1 MKKSLIVT
9 LALVFVLGIAGTAFA
24 NPYSDVPAGHW
35 AYKAVNDLTKAG
47 VVEGYQGKYHG
58 NDNMTRYEMAAIT
71 ARAMAKADKADAAT
85 KATIDKL
92 AVEFSKEL
100 NDLGM
105 RVAKLEKSQ
114 SGVKFTGDA
123 RIRWI
128 DADKSTGDTDFGQR
142 VRMYFTAPVNEK
154 TTFNGKMVYT
164 NAGHTNFGDDDKEF
178 YLYEANAVHKN
189 FLKSDITLKFG
200 RMSQEVGTMGYFLS
214 STGAFD
220 GVEAVIPAGQ
230 LTFTAVFADAGR
242 LGKTASSVETPAHN
256 GGTKIKGSEYWGLN
270 GTDSNIAIG
279 KIDYKASKD
288 LAFKGWYLETAST
301 DKNAWGVGLNYAI
314 DKNWNVLA
322 DYIREDHV
330 FDTFDDL
337 HVRLAYKG
345 ANRNVAGSWG
355 AFAEYVKWEGTQLE
369 SAAATGIGANV
380 KQYTVSYSNALAKN
394 VVFEGFYSFDR
405 KDAISG
411 ADLAAEDYTRFQI
424 NYFF

>member
-105 RVAKLEKSQ
+105 RVAKLEKNQ
-114 SGVKFTGDA
+114 SGIKFTGDA
-123 RIRWI
+123 RLRWI
-128 DADKSTGDTDFGQR
+128 DADAANGNTNFQQR
-142 VRMYFTAPVNEK
+142 VRMYFTAPVSDNI
-154 TTFNGKMVYT
+154 TFNGKMVFT
-164 NAGHTNFGDDDKEF
+164 NSGHSTFGEDEDGSL

-189 FLKSDITLKFG
+189 FLKSDITLKLG

-214 STGAFD
+214 STGGFE
-220 GVEAVIPAGQ
+220 GVEAVIPSGA
-230 LTFTAVFADAGR
+230 LNFTAVFADGGKMTRTAG
-242 LGKTASSVETPAHN
+242 ASGAN
-256 GGTKIKGSEYWGLN
+256 AALWGLN
-270 GTDSNIAIG
+270 GTDSNVAIG
-279 KIDYKASKD
+279 KVDYKASKNLD
-288 LAFKGWYLETAST
+288 FKGWYMETAST
-301 DKNAWGVGLNYAI
+301 DKNAWGLGLNYGI
-314 DKNWNVLA
+314 DKNWRLLA
-322 DYIREDHV
+322 DYVREDHV
-330 FDTFDDL
+330 VTTLDDL

-345 ANRNVAGSWG
+345 ANRNVPGSWG
-355 AFAEYVKWEGTQLE
+355 VFAEYVDWEGSQLE
-369 SAAATGIGANV
+369 TAAATGIGNNV
-380 KQYTVSYSNALAKN
+380 KQYTVAYSNALAKN
-394 VVFEGFYSFDR
+394 VLFEGFYSFDR
-405 KDAISG
+405 KNAQTG